1 MESASAEAA
10 QAPHVPVGVM
20 RLAGAAKEIMN
31 MYRIQTMN
39 KISPVGLNRFD
50 AALYEVGDEVQDPQ
64 GILVR
69 SAKLLDMEFNPSLLA
84 IARAGVGVNNIPLDR
99 CAAAG
104 IPVFSTPG
112 ANANAVKELVVCAM
126 LMGSRDIPG
135 AIRWVR
141 EQAASGVEVATVV
154 EKGKSAFVGPEL
166 YKKTLGIIGLGAIGS
181 IVANT
186 AISLGMD
193 VYGYDPFLSV
203 DTALRLDRHVHVVKD
218 INDLYKRA
226 DYVTLHIHYTEKTA
240 HMIDADAIA
249 AMKRGVRVINLAR
262 GEIVDDEA
270 ILAALDTG
278 KVAVYITDF
287 PNNRLLTAPHVIA
300 MPHLGASTPE
310 SEQNC
315 AAMAVDELT
324 DYLENGNIRRSVN
337 LPDMVMDRSGVE
349 RLCILHKNV
358 PGMLANITS
367 LFGRDGVNVENLSN
381 KSRGEYAY
389 TMVDLGT
396 KVAER
401 VIEDVQHMA
410 NVIRVR
416 VLEW

>member
-1 MESASAEAA
+1 MAEFLTHHRKKLFIVFLISALL
-10 QAPHVPVGVM
+10 M
-20 RLAGAAKEIMN
+20 
-31 MYRIQTMN
+31 
-39 KISPVGLNRFD
+39 VGLCAQLGF
-50 AALYEVGDEVQDPQ
+50 L
-64 GILVR
+64 
-69 SAKLLDMEFNPSLLA
+69 M
-84 IARAGVGVNNIPLDR
+84 IARSDHYSKMAD
-99 CAAAG
+99 
-104 IPVFSTPG
+104 
-112 ANANAVKELVVCAM
+112 ELHK
-126 LMGSRDIPG
+126 
-135 AIRWVR
+135 R
-141 EQAASGVEVATVV
+141 ERTIKA
-154 EKGKSAFVGPEL
+154 
-166 YKKTLGIIGLGAIGS
+166 
-181 IVANT
+181 
-186 AISLGMD
+186 
-193 VYGYDPFLSV
+193 
-203 DTALRLDRHVHVVKD
+203 
-218 INDLYKRA
+218 
-226 DYVTLHIHYTEKTA
+226 
-240 HMIDADAIA
+240 
-249 AMKRGVRVINLAR
+249 AR

-278 KVAVYITDF
+278 KVAVYVTDF

>member
-1 MESASAEAA
+1 MAEFLTHHRKKLFIVFLISALL
-10 QAPHVPVGVM
+10 M
-20 RLAGAAKEIMN
+20 
-31 MYRIQTMN
+31 
-39 KISPVGLNRFD
+39 VGLCAQLGF
-50 AALYEVGDEVQDPQ
+50 L
-64 GILVR
+64 
-69 SAKLLDMEFNPSLLA
+69 M
-84 IARAGVGVNNIPLDR
+84 IARSDHYSKMAD
-99 CAAAG
+99 
-104 IPVFSTPG
+104 
-112 ANANAVKELVVCAM
+112 ELHK
-126 LMGSRDIPG
+126 
-135 AIRWVR
+135 R
-141 EQAASGVEVATVV
+141 ERTIKA
-154 EKGKSAFVGPEL
+154 
-166 YKKTLGIIGLGAIGS
+166 
-181 IVANT
+181 
-186 AISLGMD
+186 
-193 VYGYDPFLSV
+193 
-203 DTALRLDRHVHVVKD
+203 
-218 INDLYKRA
+218 
-226 DYVTLHIHYTEKTA
+226 
-240 HMIDADAIA
+240 
-249 AMKRGVRVINLAR
+249 AR

-278 KVAVYITDF
+278 KVAVYVTDF
-287 PNNRLLTAPHVIA
+287 PNNQLLTAPHVIA

>member
-1 MESASAEAA
+1 MKIAPAEAA
-10 QAPHVPVGVM
+10 QALHVPAGVM

-39 KISPVGLNRFD
+39 KISPVGLNRFPSE
-50 AALYEVGDEVQDPQ
+50 LYEVSDAVQDPQ

-126 LMGSRDIPG
+126 LMSSRDIPG

-226 DYVTLHIHYTEKTA
+226 DYITMHIHYTEKTA

-278 KVAVYITDF
+278 KVAVYVTDF

>member
-1 MESASAEAA
+1 
-10 QAPHVPVGVM
+10 
-20 RLAGAAKEIMN
+20 

-262 GEIVDDEA
+262 GEVVDDEA

-278 KVAVYITDF
+278 KVAVYVTDF